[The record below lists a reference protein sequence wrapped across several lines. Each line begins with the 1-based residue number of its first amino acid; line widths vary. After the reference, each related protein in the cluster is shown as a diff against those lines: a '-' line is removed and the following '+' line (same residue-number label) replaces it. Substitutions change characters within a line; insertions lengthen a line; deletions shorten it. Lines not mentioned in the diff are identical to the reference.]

1 MRVPLPSEQCFF
13 TCAGLCLFGL
23 HTPLPHQ
30 AYATTKI
37 ARTYAYRKP
46 TQSYAYITVARQKP
60 IQILVHKIPTQSLRK
75 PGQNQCQAKRSSSVV
90 QLFSANYYFNFQ
102 ASIWLQKML
111 QMIDLQ
117 NPHTLELNLILWMF
131 LRHWRN
137 IHCPRHLEKMAMS
150 RRRTTAPWKK
160 VPRLGLRGRGGLD
173 SCKALHRSTDSED
186 FLWDSR
192 IPCVLLIPFQDNSE
206 DPFLKR

>member
-30 AYATTKI
+30 AYANTKI

-60 IQILVHKIPTQSLRK
+60 IQILVRKIPTQSLRK
-75 PGQNQCQAKRSSSVV
+75 PGQNQCQAKRSSSAV

-117 NPHTLELNLILWMF
+117 NPHTLELNL
-131 LRHWRN
+131 RN
-137 IHCPRHLEKMAMS
+137 FVDVFEALAEHPLPQALGKDVDVAPAHHSAMEEGATFGATRAGWLGQLQSASQIHGFRGFPLGFPHSLCPS
-150 RRRTTAPWKK
+150 DP
-160 VPRLGLRGRGGLD
+160 
-173 SCKALHRSTDSED
+173 
-186 FLWDSR
+186 
-192 IPCVLLIPFQDNSE
+192 IPGQL
-206 DPFLKR
+206 